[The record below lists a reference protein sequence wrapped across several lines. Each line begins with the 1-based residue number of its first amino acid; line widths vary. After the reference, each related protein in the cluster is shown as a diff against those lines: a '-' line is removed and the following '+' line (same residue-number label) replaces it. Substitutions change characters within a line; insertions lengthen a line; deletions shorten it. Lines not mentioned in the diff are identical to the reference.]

1 MTFLNPVPNGKMK
14 TSMFSNEVEFTS
26 YKTDTVLCPF
36 EGVVISTDKLKCGG
50 YVKIEHFV
58 NGDTFYSNFCNV
70 ERIMIFPGNQVRRG
84 QIIGVVGDNPI
95 QYSITNKYKSKQ
107 DVSLFLS
114 GSLGKSNDSN
124 KDEKKEKERKKKE
137 KEKEEKLKKEKE
149 TLSTSNYKKS
159 EGAVNPF
166 MDVLLSPF
174 SLLSSALK
182 LNKESVTD
190 TNEILKEEISEIK
203 KLINY

>member
-1 MTFLNPVPNGKMK
+1 MTFLNPLPNGKMK
-14 TSMFSNEVEFTS
+14 NSTFSNEVEFTS

-58 NGDTFYSNFCNV
+58 NGDTFHSNFCNV
-70 ERIMIFPGNQVRRG
+70 ERIMVFPGNQVKRG
-84 QIIGVVGDNPI
+84 QIIGVVGDDPI
-95 QYSITNKYKSKQ
+95 RYSITDKNKTKQ

-114 GSLGKSNDSN
+114 GSLGTSNNSN
-124 KDEKKEKERKKKE
+124 KDDKKE
-137 KEKEEKLKKEKE
+137 KEKQEKDKKEKKKKE
-149 TLSTSNYKKS
+149 EDPLSNYNPKKS

-166 MDVLLSPF
+166 MDILLSPF

-182 LNKESVTD
+182 LKKESVDD

>member
-14 TSMFSNEVEFTS
+14 TSTFSNEVEFIS

-58 NGDTFYSNFCNV
+58 NGDTYYSNFCNV
-70 ERIMIFPGNQVRRG
+70 ERIMVFHGNQVKRG

-114 GSLGKSNDSN
+114 GSLGTSNNSN
-124 KDEKKEKERKKKE
+124 KDDKKEKERKEKVKKE
-137 KEKEEKLKKEKE
+137 KEKKEKDS
-149 TLSTSNYKKS
+149 LSNYNPKKS

-182 LNKESVTD
+182 LKKESVDD

>member
-14 TSMFSNEVEFTS
+14 TSTFSNEVEFTS

-50 YVKIEHFV
+50 HVKIEHFV

-70 ERIMIFPGNQVRRG
+70 ERIMVFPGNQVKRG
-84 QIIGVVGDNPI
+84 QIIGVIGDNPI
-95 QYSITNKYKSKQ
+95 QYSITDKRKSKQ

-114 GSLGKSNDSN
+114 GSLGTSNNSN
-124 KDEKKEKERKKKE
+124 KDNKKE
-137 KEKEEKLKKEKE
+137 KEKKEKIEKVKKEKDS
-149 TLSTSNYKKS
+149 LSTSNYKKS
-159 EGAVNPF
+159 EGVANPF

-182 LNKESVTD
+182 LKKESVDD